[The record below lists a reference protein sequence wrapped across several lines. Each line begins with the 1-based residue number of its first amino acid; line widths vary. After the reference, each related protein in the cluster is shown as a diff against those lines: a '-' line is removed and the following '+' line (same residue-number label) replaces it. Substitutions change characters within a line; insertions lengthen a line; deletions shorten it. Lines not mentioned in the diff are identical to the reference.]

1 MHNPSIDSGASSSES
16 LLRGVMGLKECPI
29 DLREVNVEAPR
40 TLYVPWTHYPFHTD
54 KAADRILTFIESRPD
69 VTEVV
74 VAIESSVSREEDKR
88 RAEALLDVAMKTP
101 GPLPRSGELAEV
113 LHIYTTE
120 FEIPSDVKSR
130 VDELRDRT
138 GRDISVKFRF
148 IDLSSEEDIE
158 SWKDKY
164 KVMNSRYK
172 EFRELFDSKSENIK
186 LEQFLTK
193 ADEYMSS
200 MAEVIGGY
208 RNQLMSNQVS
218 SVEETLGENSALL
231 VLTGSTHVPVGLRGL
246 EKGESAMHFIGLP
259 KEFLAELPAATVQ
272 QGYVAHW
279 EALPAL
285 RAEGVSLSERE
296 VLEGAFSVAFLF
308 ALKEQSLALS
318 HSLDAPFANDPIVG
332 QYLLRTLVTMMDT
345 EKMVEV
351 LTTWEALSEEIAPG
365 EAFLTAL
372 QEVMGSSYRW
382 ERVDG
387 SKLVFPELGRYIF
400 DHYLST
406 RGRGLE

>member
-1 MHNPSIDSGASSSES
+1 MQNPSIDSGSSSYES

-29 DLREVNVEAPR
+29 DLREANAAMPR
-40 TLYVPWTHYPFHTD
+40 TQYVPWTHYPFHTD
-54 KAADRILTFIESRPD
+54 KAADHILKFIEERP
-69 VTEVV
+69 ELNEFV
-74 VAIESSVSREEDKR
+74 VAIESSVSSEAEKR
-88 RAEALLDVAMKTP
+88 RGEALLDEAMKNP
-101 GPLPRSGELAEV
+101 GPLPRSGELAQV

-120 FEIPSDVKSR
+120 FEIPAELKSR
-130 VDELRDRT
+130 LDDLKEKT
-138 GRDISVKFRF
+138 GREIEVKFRF
-148 IDLSSEEDIE
+148 IDLSSKEDIE
-158 SWKDKY
+158 SWKEKY
-164 KVMNSRYK
+164 KAMNSRYK
-172 EFRELFDSKSENIK
+172 EFRELFDRDERRVVIEEFLKKSDDY
-186 LEQFLTK
+186 L
-193 ADEYMSS
+193 SS

-208 RNQLMSNQVS
+208 RNQLMSDQVS
-218 SVEETLGENSALL
+218 SLRDSMGDAAALL
-231 VLTGSTHVPVGLRGL
+231 VLTGSTHIPVGLRGL
-246 EKGESAMHFIGLP
+246 EKGESSMHFIGLP
-259 KEFLAELPAATVQ
+259 KSFLEELPEGTVR

-285 RAEGVSLSERE
+285 RAEGIALSERE

-332 QYLLRTLVTMMDT
+332 QYLLRSLVTMMDT

-351 LTTWEALSEEIAPG
+351 FTTWEAFSEEVAPG
-365 EAFLTAL
+365 EAFLMAL
-372 QEVMGSSYRW
+372 QEVMGESYRW

-400 DHYLST
+400 DRYLSV